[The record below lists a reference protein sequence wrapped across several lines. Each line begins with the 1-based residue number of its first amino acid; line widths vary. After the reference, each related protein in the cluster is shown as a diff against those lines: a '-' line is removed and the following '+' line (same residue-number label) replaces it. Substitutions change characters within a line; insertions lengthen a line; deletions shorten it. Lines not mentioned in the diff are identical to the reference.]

1 MRPPIGKFTL
11 LARYT
16 FESGGKRSAV
26 ELRRYPGGALFD
38 VEVLPDGQE
47 SADEVTETYAR
58 AAIRLRVSSEGP
70 FHRYLTPEGEAFLAE
85 KSG

>member
-1 MRPPIGKFTL
+1 MRPPKGKFTL

-16 FESGGKRSAV
+16 FESSGQRSAV

-47 SADEVTETYAR
+47 SAHEVTETYAR
-58 AAIRLRVSSEGP
+58 AAIRLRASDGP

>member
-47 SADEVTETYAR
+47 SAHEVTETYAR
-58 AAIRLRVSSEGP
+58 AALRLRGSEAP
-70 FHRYLTPEGEAFLAE
+70 SHRYVTREGEAFLAE